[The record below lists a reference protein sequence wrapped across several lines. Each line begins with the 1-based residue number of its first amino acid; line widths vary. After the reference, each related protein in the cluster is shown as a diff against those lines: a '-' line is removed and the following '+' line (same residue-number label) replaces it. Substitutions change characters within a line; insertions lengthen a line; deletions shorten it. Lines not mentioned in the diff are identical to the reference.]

1 MVAGVAQSV
10 EQRTEN
16 PRVPGSIPGP
26 GTSIKSSLML
36 KRSYFLFL
44 SLVFYLIF
52 INNSFLWA
60 EFEHCPPSREILIS
74 VTYAKIYENKGEI
87 EKALEYYNE
96 ALSISRE
103 VKNKRWETFIL
114 TNMAKIYEQKEDL
127 NKALEYYKEALK
139 ASIDEKDK
147 AFINSYIGEIY
158 LKKNDYSKGI
168 EYLKKGIEIGEKIK
182 DFQVTGIGMI
192 KLGRV
197 YLNLKNFQEA
207 ETYLKEGL
215 KRILETDEDIWKAI
229 AYENL
234 GVLYLNLE
242 NKELAKEYFVKSYK
256 LYKSIGANS
265 KAKGVLSL
273 IQNL

>member
-26 GTSIKSSLML
+26 GTSIKASFML
-36 KRSYFLFL
+36 KSNYFLFL
-44 SLVFYLIF
+44 SLIFSLIF
-52 INNSFLWA
+52 IDITSLWA
-60 EFEHCPPSREILIS
+60 EFEHCPPSREILML
-74 VTYAKIYENKGEI
+74 VTYAKIYESKGKL
-87 EKALEYYNE
+87 EKALENYQK
-96 ALSISRE
+96 ALSISQE
-103 VKNKRWETFIL
+103 IKDKRWESFIL

-127 NKALEYYKEALK
+127 NKALEYYNEALK
-139 ASIDEKDK
+139 ISIDEKDK

-158 LKKNDYSKGI
+158 IKKDDYLKGI
-168 EYLKKGIEIGEKIK
+168 EYLKRGIEIGEKIK
-182 DFQVTGIGMI
+182 DSQSTGIGMI
-192 KLGRV
+192 KLGRA

-207 ETYLKEGL
+207 EIYLKEGL

-229 AYENL
+229 VYENL

-242 NKELAKEYFVKSYK
+242 NKELAKEYFLKSYK
-256 LYKSIGANS
+256 LYKSIGAKS
-265 KAKGVLSL
+265 KAKEIFSL